1 MWQACQFSPLWRTGS
16 LWWTRLDLDVD
27 FFAPGLDDVRFYG
40 PDGRKPRGFAGAHV
54 ECSSV
59 VQALQ
64 SVAVQLAVGE
74 RKVLMGAPILE
85 GIEIAVDVGQNDL
98 FLPGFDIQE
107 VARGAF
113 SEVGD
118 LDPLAVALISVRDG
132 GAFA

>member
-1 MWQACQFSPLWRTGS
+1 M
-16 LWWTRLDLDVD
+16 
-27 FFAPGLDDVRFYG
+27 
-40 PDGRKPRGFAGAHV
+40 
-54 ECSSV
+54 

-85 GIEIAVDVGQNDL
+85 GIEIAVDVGQNDP
-98 FLPGFDIQE
+98 FLPGFDLQE
-107 VARGAF
+107 VARAAF